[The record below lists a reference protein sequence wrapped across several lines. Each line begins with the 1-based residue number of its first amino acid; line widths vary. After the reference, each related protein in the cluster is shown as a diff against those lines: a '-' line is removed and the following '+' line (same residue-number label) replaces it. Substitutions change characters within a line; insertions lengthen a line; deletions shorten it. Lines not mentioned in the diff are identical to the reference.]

1 MSEEEQSEI
10 SGNDSSDM
18 ESETRKLME
27 KAMSRISSEP
37 IDSVEETTGKI
48 DDSFQRMQTIIDE
61 LLSAIATAV
70 NSIQPSLDSKVT
82 EVVESIS
89 KQLTAAGLGAFG
101 TRAVKITKDELV
113 ANFSVEGL
121 FSSVLEAIQKTQA
134 SVTEVMV
141 NMRKVATH
149 NVGQSTT
156 GLQAKLLQMYAKLT
170 EAEKQLEQS
179 RGEVRKWRGRSNET
193 EERLRQREEVLATSS
208 EEMLHMHFSI
218 KELNERLQE
227 RDSTISSLKGELS
240 QAQSQAIQQGELM
253 RSLDSAEQLASS
265 YDEKIL
271 ELSQVRGQITQQT
284 EHLNQREAEIASLNA
299 EVEKLRQEK
308 VSAEKQASSMI
319 DELASLKGSERDVEA
334 ELLEM
339 SREVD
344 ELKARW
350 ETLLRVAEDDSTFK
364 AYFLIADKTQW
375 FQLSHLS
382 SALGVPSV
390 LLKRNLQK
398 FVDAGLLEIENDQ
411 VKPRSLSDLDEDV
424 KTTEEQMLED
434 ARTET
439 DGSVVETID
448 APFPEYAGP
457 EEGNDYEQEGR

>member
-1 MSEEEQSEI
+1 MSGEEHSDF

-27 KAMSRISSEP
+27 AAMSRISSDSL
-37 IDSVEETTGKI
+37 DSVEETTGRI

-61 LLSAIATAV
+61 LLSAIGHAV
-70 NSIQPSLDSKVT
+70 NSIQPSLDSRVS

-121 FSSVLEAIQKTQA
+121 FSTVLDAIQKTRTT
-134 SVTEVMV
+134 VTEVMV

-156 GLQAKLLQMYAKLT
+156 ELQAKLLQMYAKLT
-170 EAEKQLEQS
+170 EAEKQLELS
-179 RGEVRKWRGRSNET
+179 RGELRKWRGRSNET
-193 EERLRQREEVLATSS
+193 EERLRQREDVLAKSS
-208 EEMLHMHFSI
+208 EDMLHMHTSI
-218 KELNERLQE
+218 KELNAQLEE

-240 QAQSQAIQQGELM
+240 QVQSQAAQQGELM
-253 RSLDSAEQLASS
+253 KALDSAEQLASS

-271 ELSQVRGQITQQT
+271 ELSKVQGQLAEQS
-284 EHLNQREAEIASLNA
+284 EHLNQRESEIASLKA
-299 EVEKLRQEK
+299 EVERLRLEK
-308 VSAEKQASSMI
+308 ITSEKQASSMI

-334 ELLEM
+334 EISEM
-339 SREVD
+339 SREVN

-350 ETLLRVAEDDSTFK
+350 ETLVQVAEDDSTFK

-375 FQLSHLS
+375 FQIPHLS
-382 SALGVPSV
+382 SAIGVPTV

-398 FVDAGLLEIENDQ
+398 FVDAGLLEIEDDR
-411 VKPRSLSDLDEDV
+411 VRPRSLSELVEEV
-424 KTTEEQMLED
+424 KTAEEQMLED
-434 ARTET
+434 ARVET
-439 DGSVVETID
+439 DGSVVETTD
-448 APFPEYAGP
+448 APFPEYIGP
-457 EEGNDYEQEGR
+457 REGNEYEQEGR